1 MSVKRINS
9 FTICNCIVKIFLF
22 EIRFIEKFTFLLPNL
37 VEREGYQDSERG
49 EKEKKEQKKH
59 LK

>member
-22 EIRFIEKFTFLLPNL
+22 EIRFIEKFTFLRPNL
-37 VEREGYQDSERG
+37 VEREGYQGNKRG
-49 EKEKKEQKKH
+49 EKEKKEQKCNQI
-59 LK
+59 